1 MWFEHGEEGIVV
13 GEEGIV
19 VGVEWQANRSI
30 TYSTSVCGTVGKLE
44 LVVGRV
50 RRETV
55 WSFQSVMYN
64 MEEFRAGLVDHDG
77 LCVCWLGGDRIHGLG
92 APREHIGPLN

>member
-13 GEEGIV
+13 G
-19 VGVEWQANRSI
+19 VESI
-30 TYSTSVCGTVGKLE
+30 TYSTSVCSTVGRLE

-50 RRETV
+50 RLDTV

-64 MEEFRAGLVDHDG
+64 VKEFRA
-77 LCVCWLGGDRIHGLG
+77 GLG